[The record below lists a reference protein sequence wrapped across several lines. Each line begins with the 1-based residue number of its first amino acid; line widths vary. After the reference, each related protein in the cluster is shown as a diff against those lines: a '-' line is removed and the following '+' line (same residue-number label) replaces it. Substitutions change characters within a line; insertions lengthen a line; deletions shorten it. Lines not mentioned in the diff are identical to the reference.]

1 MDRRKAVRL
10 ALPAL
15 MLAVGIAAAC
25 GGSGAE
31 SGAIHLLRIDGGI
44 GPITERYV
52 DRALDEA
59 EEAGARLVVIRLD
72 TPGGFSSSTRKIVQ
86 RINAAEAPV
95 AVYVSPS
102 GGRAASAGTFITMA
116 AHVAVMA
123 PNTNIGAASAVNAD
137 GSDIEG
143 DLGRKVENDSV
154 SSIRGIAELR
164 GRNADWAERAV
175 RRAVSATQTEA
186 VELNVVDFVAG
197 DLDELLERIEGT
209 TVELRPATE
218 VKPATAVTL
227 EGLPEAARVTT
238 NMSIWERIL
247 EVLANPTLATILI
260 SAGTLGLIFELSNP
274 GLILPGVAGV
284 IGIIVGFLGLG
295 ALPVE
300 TAGLALIAAA
310 LIFLALELFVPSGG
324 ILAGGGLAALVIGA
338 IIAFRDTPDEFLPN
352 RVVVAVLGVVL
363 VVMFVSMAVGLA
375 RMRKLRSVTGTEALV
390 GRMAVARTPL
400 APDGLVFIEGE
411 RWRAELE
418 DGGAAREGERLLVVR
433 ASGLRLTVRKE
444 KEATP

>member
-25 GGSGAE
+25 GGAGAE

-72 TPGGFSSSTRKIVQ
+72 TPGGFSSSTREIVQ
-86 RINAAEAPV
+86 RINAANAPV
-95 AVYVSPS
+95 AVYVSPW
-102 GGRAASAGTFITMA
+102 GARAASAGTFITMA

-123 PNTNIGAASAVNAD
+123 PNTSIGAASAVNAD

-154 SSIRGIAELR
+154 SFIRGIAELR

-186 VELNVVDFVAG
+186 VDLNVVDFVAG
-197 DLDELLERIEGT
+197 DLDGLLERIEGT
-209 TVELRPATE
+209 TVELRPG
-218 VKPATAVTL
+218 TAVTL

-284 IGIIVGFLGLG
+284 IAIIVGFLGLG

-310 LIFLALELFVPSGG
+310 LVFFALELFVPSGG

-418 DGGAAREGERLLVVR
+418 DGGAAHQGERLLVVR

-444 KEATP
+444 KEANP

>member
-1 MDRRKAVRL
+1 MNRRKAVRL

-72 TPGGFSSSTRKIVQ
+72 TPGGFSSSTREIVQ
-86 RINAAEAPV
+86 RINAADAPV
-95 AVYVSPS
+95 AVYVSPW
-102 GGRAASAGTFITMA
+102 GARAASAGTFITMA

-123 PNTNIGAASAVNAD
+123 PNTSIGAASAVNAD

-143 DLGRKVENDSV
+143 DLGRKVENDAV
-154 SSIRGIAELR
+154 SFIRGIAELR

-186 VELNVVDFVAG
+186 VELNVVDFVAD
-197 DLDELLERIEGT
+197 DLDGLLERIEGT
-209 TVELRPATE
+209 TVELRPG
-218 VKPATAVTL
+218 TAVTL
-227 EGLPEAARVTT
+227 EGLPGAARVTT

-284 IGIIVGFLGLG
+284 IAIIVGFLGLG

-310 LIFLALELFVPSGG
+310 LIFFALELFVPSGG

-418 DGGAAREGERLLVVR
+418 DGGAARVGERLLVVR
-433 ASGLRLTVRKE
+433 ASGLSLTVRKE